1 MAKDHFFFKMDML
14 IYLALRKQDCYGY
27 ELVHIIKEQTDG
39 VIDLKLG
46 TLYPVLYRLIDDQ
59 CISSSDVV
67 ENRRVR
73 VYYHMEPKGEEYL
86 QQLLTKYLSWS
97 SAIQKLIERG

>member
-1 MAKDHFFFKMDML
+1 ML
-14 IYLALRKQDCYGY
+14 ILLALRKQDCYGY
-27 ELVHIIKEQTDG
+27 ELVHIIKEKTDG

-59 CISSSDVV
+59 CISSSEAV

-73 VYYHMEPKGEEYL
+73 VYYHMEPKGKEYL
-86 QQLLTKYLSWS
+86 QKLLTKYLRWS
-97 SAIQKLIERG
+97 NAIQKLIERG

>member
-14 IYLALRKQDCYGY
+14 ILLALRKQDCYGY

-46 TLYPVLYRLIDDQ
+46 TLPYPSSRL
-59 CISSSDVV
+59 
-67 ENRRVR
+67 
-73 VYYHMEPKGEEYL
+73 L
-86 QQLLTKYLSWS
+86 
-97 SAIQKLIERG
+97 

>member
-1 MAKDHFFFKMDML
+1 MCIRDRH
-14 IYLALRKQDCYGY
+14 QD
-27 ELVHIIKEQTDG
+27 VAHAI
-39 VIDLKLG
+39 G
-46 TLYPVLYRLIDDQ
+46 TAGDEVGDRIAQEDADAVSYTHLYPVLYRLIDDQ